1 MTTKWLK
8 IRRQIFFTA
17 WRIFS
22 IWFPYRWGENDIS
35 LLTACNG
42 LLVCI
47 GLYLLL
53 FWLTVGYYVY
63 SDSEKREFSN
73 PQLRGVVLGILGL
86 LVNLYIVQ
94 RQDWVLS
101 SRLSDSMKCAIYLN
115 YSNPIWFWCGGCGNA
130 HQACL
135 SIFGVHRQY
144 TGSNTRFFSSVASRG
159 TRSTQSAFF
168 AKVAAFRMKT
178 SSAK

>member
-1 MTTKWLK
+1 
-8 IRRQIFFTA
+8 
-17 WRIFS
+17 
-22 IWFPYRWGENDIS
+22 
-35 LLTACNG
+35 LTACNG

-94 RQDWVLS
+94 QQD
-101 SRLSDSMKCAIYLN
+101 
-115 YSNPIWFWCGGCGNA
+115 
-130 HQACL
+130 
-135 SIFGVHRQY
+135 
-144 TGSNTRFFSSVASRG
+144 
-159 TRSTQSAFF
+159 
-168 AKVAAFRMKT
+168 
-178 SSAK
+178 